1 MCVTSD
7 HNHAPAPYTHVL
19 HPHTLGACAV
29 AMATLLMAV
38 ASYRDYERE
47 AHQLVR
53 QLLESSLERVLR
65 EQRHSQVF
73 CIGVV
78 CVGRFTSH
86 DKVFA
91 CSCSLRRRHGHWG
104 LTLL

>member
-1 MCVTSD
+1 
-7 HNHAPAPYTHVL
+7 
-19 HPHTLGACAV
+19 
-29 AMATLLMAV
+29 MATLLMAV

-78 CVGRFTSH
+78 CEGRFTSH